1 MPKHSETRPLP
12 YTPEQMFDLVA
23 DVARYPEFLPWVS
36 AIRVRSNSDTQMV
49 ADMIV
54 GFKGLRET
62 FTSRV
67 EKARPGSLHIEYVE
81 GPLKHLSNDWKFRPD
96 GQGGCLVDFSVD
108 FAFKNRVFEMLA
120 GQMFDR
126 ALRKMINA
134 FEERAARLYG
144 DSTSASVSSGAEAP
158 GISSSSAHN
167 AA

>member
-1 MPKHSETRPLP
+1 MPKHSETRALP

-36 AIRVRSNSDTQMV
+36 AIRVRSASDTQMV

-62 FTSRV
+62 FTSRI
-67 EKARPGSLHIEYVE
+67 EKQRPGHLHVDYVD
-81 GPLKHLSNDWKFRPD
+81 GPLKYLNNDWKFRSD
-96 GQGGCLVDFSVD
+96 GQGGCLVDFCVD

-120 GQMFDR
+120 GQVFDR

-144 DSTSASVSSGAEAP
+144 DSSPSGSP
-158 GISSSSAHN
+158 GISSSSAQS